1 MKRLLVILVVP
12 WLSLRLKLML
22 LQRLLLS
29 VLLHVPVPRDLE
41 EVLQPP
47 YIPAPASPPH
57 HSAPRVLRHYA
68 LTADVSVEMSV
79 EILSHPTA
87 GQKSWKRK
95 NFFSEDLTVFVSH
108 GCPPNF
114 DDTQSGGSR
123 TGPPGV
129 TTPLELTTH

>member
-47 YIPAPASPPH
+47 YNPA
-57 HSAPRVLRHYA
+57 
-68 LTADVSVEMSV
+68 
-79 EILSHPTA
+79 
-87 GQKSWKRK
+87 
-95 NFFSEDLTVFVSH
+95 
-108 GCPPNF
+108 
-114 DDTQSGGSR
+114 
-123 TGPPGV
+123 
-129 TTPLELTTH
+129 